1 MSTSATST
9 MTPERWQTVDH
20 ILQGAVTCPRAQR
33 DAFVATACGDDTLL
47 RAEVSSLLVVYDA
60 TPADFLER
68 PAIEEH
74 GLISETAPQAPSTNT
89 TALPQAARM
98 VTARLAVYAAA
109 AGIVLGVMSG
119 WHLAHS
125 PTVERWRNAITAI
138 RQQTSGSGTVSATV
152 ASSPAGAA
160 ELSLAIVD
168 RSGRISRDIA
178 ADRPRAPRFSPDGQR
193 VAYAALGPGR
203 RTSDVWITDVEGGAP
218 RRFTDDDGDS
228 NNPQWS
234 PDGTELAYAV
244 NPRTGKAIAE
254 RPIAGGDAHIVA
266 PLRPGD
272 SFPTDW
278 LHDASGLLVN
288 ANAGNNR
295 FDILMQPADGSAM
308 RPYATTSAQETAA
321 RMSPHTHWVAYTS
334 DESGHEEV
342 YVDSY
347 PRPGFRVMVSQ
358 AGGVDPVWRGDGREL
373 YYWRGDALIA
383 VPIDGSRDG
392 RPPILGAE
400 RVLFHSGYE
409 HSVNSMYDVSP
420 DGTRFAIV
428 RRR

>member
-89 TALPQAARM
+89 PALPQAARM

-125 PTVERWRNAITAI
+125 PTVERWRSAITAI
-138 RQQTSGSGTVSATV
+138 REQTSGSGTVSATV
-152 ASSPAGAA
+152 ASSPAGAGA
-160 ELSLAIVD
+160 LSLAIVD
-168 RSGRISRDIA
+168 RSGRVSRDIV

-203 RTSDVWITDVEGGAP
+203 RTSDVWIADVDDGAP

-234 PDGTELAYAV
+234 PDGTELAYAI
-244 NPRTGKAIAE
+244 NSRTGEVIAQ
-254 RPIAGGDAHIVA
+254 RPIAGGDVHIVA

-295 FDILMQPADGSAM
+295 FDILVQPADGSAT
-308 RPYATTSAQETAA
+308 RPYAATSAQETAA

>member
-1 MSTSATST
+1 MSKSTMST
-9 MTPERWQTVDH
+9 MTPERWQTVDR

-47 RAEVSSLLVVYDA
+47 RTEVSSLLVAYDA

-74 GLISETAPQAPSTNT
+74 GLNAGTPSQAPSTNT
-89 TALPQAARM
+89 TAVPQASRM
-98 VTARLAVYAAA
+98 VTARLAVYATA
-109 AGIVLGVMSG
+109 AGIVLGVIVG
-119 WHLAHS
+119 WRLAHS
-125 PTVERWRNAITAI
+125 PTIESWRSAITAI
-138 RQQTSGSGTVSATV
+138 RQQTRGTGTVSATV
-152 ASSPAGAA
+152 ASSPAGAG
-160 ELSLAIVD
+160 ELSLVIVD

-193 VAYAALGPGR
+193 LAYGASGQGR
-203 RTSDVWITDVEGGAP
+203 RTSDVWITDVDAGTT
-218 RRFTDDDGDS
+218 RRVTDDDGDS
-228 NNPQWS
+228 DNPQWS
-234 PDGTELAYAV
+234 PDGNELAYAV
-244 NPRTGKAIAE
+244 NLRTGKAIAQ

-266 PLRPGD
+266 SWPAAA
-272 SFPTDW
+272 FPTDW

-288 ANAGNNR
+288 SNAGSNR
-295 FDILMQPADGSAM
+295 LDILVQPADGSAM
-308 RPYATTSAQETAA
+308 RPYAATSAQETSA

-383 VPIDGSRDG
+383 VPIDGSRGG
-392 RPPILGAE
+392 RPPELGTE

-409 HSVNSMYDVSP
+409 RSVNSMYDVSP